1 MVGEEK
7 CSFVVKHLGD
17 SDQSAVSSE
26 NLYFSI
32 GFNQLSDLSK
42 VCLSSVRVWGKFS
55 YSFGDSNNVSRNLL
69 RVRVSILAAVNV
81 WDIGYV

>member
-7 CSFVVKHLGD
+7 CSFVVKYLGD

-42 VCLSSVRVWGKFS
+42 VCLSSVRV
-55 YSFGDSNNVSRNLL
+55 
-69 RVRVSILAAVNV
+69 
-81 WDIGYV
+81 

>member
-32 GFNQLSDLSK
+32 GFNQLSERNFPIT
-42 VCLSSVRVWGKFS
+42 SVTLITFAEIYHELG
-55 YSFGDSNNVSRNLL
+55 
-69 RVRVSILAAVNV
+69 
-81 WDIGYV
+81 

>member
-32 GFNQLSDLSK
+32 GSNQLSDLSK
-42 VCLSSVRVWGKFS
+42 VCLPSVHVWGKFS
-55 YSFGDSNNVSRNLL
+55 YYFGDSNNVIRNLL
-69 RVRVSILAAVNV
+69 RVRVSILVAVNV